1 MYWHWLIAVALL
13 LAGAG
18 LVLLLLVRQREGEE
32 TMRRFQEVLESREGV
47 GWLSPGNGE
56 PGERGA
62 GMLKRVSRRSGHSV
76 EIDLRRAGWTSPGRH
91 TLYYATAAVAPV
103 AGMLVGGV
111 WGAVAG
117 EDMDNV
123 AVLAFLGFGAGYLLP
138 PRVLGWL
145 AKKRQKVMREEM
157 LAVLHLLRML
167 FDAGLSLEH
176 ALRVI
181 SEQGRELAPQMAT
194 EIGIAL
200 ARINAGQERGDALEE
215 MAAPLDLP
223 ELSDTVAILKQ
234 ATRYGGSLRDSLTR
248 FAALIE
254 DRRMTG
260 LREHVSKLSAKM
272 TVVMVVFMF
281 PALMLF
287 LAGPGFLA
295 LANALTRI

>member
-1 MYWHWLIAVALL
+1 MHWHWLIAVALL

-47 GWLSPGNGE
+47 GWLSPENSE
-56 PGERGA
+56 PGEHGA

-76 EIDLRRAGWTSPGRH
+76 EIDLRRVGWTSQGRH

-111 WGAVAG
+111 WGAMAG
-117 EDMDNV
+117 EGMDNV

-138 PRVLGWL
+138 PRILGWL
-145 AKKRQKVMREEM
+145 AQKRQKVMREEM

-181 SEQGRELAPQMAT
+181 SEQGRELVPQMAT

-295 LANALTRI
+295 LANALARI

>member
-1 MYWHWLIAVALL
+1 MHWLIILALG

-18 LVLLLLVRQREGEE
+18 LVLVFVLRQQEEQEVR
-32 TMRRFQEVLESREGV
+32 RRFEEVLESGQGV
-47 GWLSPGNGE
+47 GWLSTAEEGG
-56 PGERGA
+56 GRA
-62 GMLKRVSRRSGHSV
+62 MFKRVSRRPGQ
-76 EIDLRRAGWTSPGRH
+76 EIELNLRRAGWTSPASRAI
-91 TLYYATAAVAPV
+91 YYAVAALAPV
-103 AGMLVGGV
+103 AGLLAGGV
-111 WGAVAG
+111 WGAIAGEGIGDTATAAFAGFVAG
-117 EDMDNV
+117 YMLPSRL
-123 AVLAFLGFGAGYLLP
+123 LAWQA
-138 PRVLGWL
+138 RQ
-145 AKKRQKVMREEM
+145 RQKAMREEM

-181 SEQGRELAPQMAT
+181 SEQGQELAPQLAS
-194 EIGIAL
+194 ELGVAL

-215 MAAPLDLP
+215 MAAPLDVA
-223 ELSDTVAILKQ
+223 ELRDTVAILKQ
-234 ATRYGGSLRDSLTR
+234 VTRYGGSLRESLAR

-254 DRRMTG
+254 DRRMTS

-295 LANALTRI
+295 LARALARMH